1 MVSRHLIF
9 AGVSALALTLAGPSP
24 ATEKPNSGAER
35 TVTPKTQQTSE
46 VDAEKI
52 IGRDLLNVSNE
63 RIGSIESVM
72 LGRDGRVQAV
82 IVNAGGFLGLGE
94 RYVAIDWADI
104 RVSEEGKRIMTALTR
119 DQLEALPEYRYADEK
134 KRGTA
139 FGTADPKGDDN
150 TAQAGGKDAP
160 VVDASSLVAYK
171 SKAIIGAKVVNAEG
185 DSVGQVKE
193 LLIAA
198 NGMVRGA
205 LITTGGFLGL
215 GERDVAVDW
224 RDLTLARDGKS
235 VRVTVKLND
244 EQLKALPEY
253 AENR

>member
-1 MVSRHLIF
+1 MISRTLIF
-9 AGVSALALTLAGPSP
+9 AGVSVLALTMAGPSP
-24 ATEKPNSGAER
+24 ATEKPHSKVER

-52 IGRDLLNVSNE
+52 IGRDLLDASNE
-63 RIGSIESVM
+63 KIGSIDSVM
-72 LGRDGRVQAV
+72 LGRDGKVQAV
-82 IVNAGGFLGLGE
+82 VVNAGGFLGLGE
-94 RYVAIDWADI
+94 RQVAIDWADI
-104 RVSEEGKRIMTALTR
+104 RVSDEGKRITTALTR
-119 DQLEALPEYRYADEK
+119 DQLKALPEYRYADEQ
-134 KRGTA
+134 KRGTV
-139 FGTADPKGDDN
+139 FGTARRENDGS
-150 TAQAGGKDAP
+150 TVQAQGKDAP
-160 VVDASSLVAYK
+160 VVDASSLVAYR
-171 SKAIIGAKVVNAEG
+171 SKTIIGAKVVNAEG

-193 LLIAA
+193 LLIGA

-224 RDLTLARDGKS
+224 RDLTLARDGKNI
-235 VRVTVKLND
+235 RVTVNLND